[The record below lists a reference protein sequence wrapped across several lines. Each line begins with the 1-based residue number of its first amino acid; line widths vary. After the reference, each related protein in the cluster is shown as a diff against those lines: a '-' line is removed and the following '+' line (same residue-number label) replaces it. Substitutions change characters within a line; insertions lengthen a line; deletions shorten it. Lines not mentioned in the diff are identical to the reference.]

1 MNYSN
6 LFTVAGLLA
15 GLQIAFVL
23 ISIIASTLSLV
34 HALKESPKRASI
46 IVFSS
51 LGLAFGLLGFL
62 FGLIFAFLGLVF
74 TIISMTQDRKPRNYV
89 ALVIS
94 IVAITGVIGF
104 GFSYYMNQV
113 TNQIE
118 NQIENIESETIQNIG
133 IGTGVHNS
141 TGVKYNEAPPNSGDY
156 NPDSYRWYDD

>member
-23 ISIIASTLSLV
+23 ISIIASTISLV

-62 FGLIFAFLGLVF
+62 FGIIFALLGLVF
-74 TIISMTQDRKPRNYV
+74 TIISMTQDIKPRNYV
-89 ALVIS
+89 ALMIS

-104 GFSYYMNQV
+104 GYSYYMNQYM
-113 TNQIE
+113 NQV
-118 NQIENIESETIQNIG
+118 NQEIESIGNYTIQNLG
-133 IGTGVHNS
+133 
-141 TGVKYNEAPPNSGDY
+141 P
-156 NPDSYRWYDD
+156 